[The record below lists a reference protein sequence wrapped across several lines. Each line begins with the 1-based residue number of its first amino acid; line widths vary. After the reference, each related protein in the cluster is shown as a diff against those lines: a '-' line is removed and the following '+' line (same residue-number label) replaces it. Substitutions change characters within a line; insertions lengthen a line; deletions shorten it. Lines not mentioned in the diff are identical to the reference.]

1 MGVLT
6 EVECVMRRVLIAILS
21 GVVMVLSLPL
31 GNGARAG
38 PNVQAA
44 AGPPAMAGNCPFP
57 GPNIAAN
64 HTGNPVSEE
73 AIGDFRGAATIGDA
87 AQFLVLSPDGTLS
100 VDIEG
105 VSLACV
111 LHELGRQGEIAVR
124 VWRPTADDAVSRKF
138 RDQSLY
144 EGVRLLLRGKSYL
157 LLHAGPAN
165 RGDGSEAGPVVAI
178 FVMDSGQRGLDVGL
192 AALKAAPP
200 SNTGAKPPPAQDDPD
215 PAVRAAALLA
225 VADKNNAMLENA
237 VLWAIQ
243 GTGTE
248 EDALRE
254 PVLGAGDWPDD
265 FAVLV
270 AGDWPYDIA
279 PAEVLAEVVRSA
291 TTTEGLLQALALV
304 SEISEELSMTAINQ
318 ALDDPDP
325 NIRDLALDTVE
336 DLRMEAVFEA
346 VAGAVQDD
354 NRTVRLRAF
363 STLEDMYEFAPVWEV
378 ADSVIGDPDPQIR
391 MRALELL
398 AYGDRQAA
406 IDRLAPALTDPSP
419 KVSELAEDLLADLE
433 QDPA

>member
-1 MGVLT
+1 M
-6 EVECVMRRVLIAILS
+6 LIAVLS
-21 GVVMVLSLPL
+21 GVVMVLSLPV
-31 GNGARAG
+31 GGDVTTFAAGRFSYAPPARAG
-38 PNVQAA
+38 NSPLI
-44 AGPPAMAGNCPFP
+44 GPK
-57 GPNIAAN
+57 IAAN
-64 HTGNPVSEE
+64 HTGNPVSE
-73 AIGDFRGAATIGDA
+73 AAAGGFCGAATIEDA
-87 AQFLVLSPDGTLS
+87 GQFLVLSPDGTLS
-100 VDIEG
+100 VDIED
-105 VSLACV
+105 VSLECV
-111 LHELGRQGEIAVR
+111 LHELGRQGEITVR
-124 VWRPTADDAVSRKF
+124 VWRPAADDALSRTF
-138 RDQSLY
+138 RGLSLD

-165 RGDGSEAGPVVAI
+165 SGDGSEAGPVVAI
-178 FVMDSGQRGLDVGL
+178 FILDSGQRGLDVEL
-192 AALKAAPP
+192 AARKAEPP
-200 SNTGAKPPPAQDDPD
+200 SIAGAKPPPAQDDPD

-243 GTGTE
+243 DTGQDTGTE
-248 EDALRE
+248 EDALHE
-254 PVLGAGDWPDD
+254 P
-265 FAVLV
+265 VLV

-279 PAEVLAEVVRSA
+279 PAEVLAEAVRSA
-291 TTTEGLLQALALV
+291 TTTEDLLQALELI

-325 NIRDLALDTVE
+325 NIRDLALDAVE

-346 VAGAVQDD
+346 VAGAVLDD
-354 NRTVRLRAF
+354 NRAVQLRAF

-406 IDRLAPALTDPSP
+406 IDRLAPALTDPDP
-419 KVSELAEDLLADLE
+419 KVSELAEDLLRDLE